1 MIKIKIKCFSQVR
14 YALGKDEIIMEIEDG
29 TTTSE
34 LESFIIEKVEGKLDN
49 VSLRVSVNQKYVQ
62 DGVELKDGDE
72 VAFIPPVQ
80 GG

>member
-14 YALGKDEIIMEIEDG
+14 YAIEKDEIIMEIEDG
-29 TTTSE
+29 TTTSD

-49 VSLRVSVNQKYVQ
+49 ISLRVAVNQKYVQ
-62 DGVELKDGDE
+62 GSIELKDGDE

>member
-14 YALGKDEIIMEIEDG
+14 YAMGKDEIIMEIEDG